1 MPTPK
6 PALRPMTQPEYSTWA
21 AAAVPAY
28 AADKVASGQ
37 WAADVALALSQKE
50 HDQLL
55 PQGLRSADNHLYS
68 IVDAEADADADG
80 AVVGML
86 WFAVQTKYNAR
97 IAYVFDIDVWPAH
110 QRQGHGTRAFQ
121 ALEVEVQRLGL
132 TGIALHVFGHNTGA
146 QALYAKLG
154 FQPTNISLFKAVGNW
169 A

>member
-1 MPTPK
+1 MISMQASN
-6 PALRPMTQPEYSTWA
+6 PALRPMTDLEFATWLA
-21 AAAVPAY
+21 KAVPAY

-37 WAADVALALSQKE
+37 WAADVALGLSQKE

-55 PQGLRSADNHLYS
+55 PQGLRSADNHLHS
-68 IVDAEADADADG
+68 VVDASG
-80 AVVGML
+80 AVVGVL

-121 ALEVEVQRLGL
+121 ALEAEVQRLGL